1 MRRLLTT
8 LVILLV
14 VLVAGMSALV
24 LLVNPN
30 DFRSYMI
37 KKVEQSSGYHLTL
50 EGDLRWHV
58 WPQLSILA
66 GRMALTAPGAAAPAV
81 SADNMRLD
89 VKLLPLLSH
98 QLYVK
103 QVMLKNA
110 VIRLT
115 PDSAEQSQ
123 PDAPIAPGGNQADD
137 SSGSLWKFD
146 IDNLRVVDSLLIW
159 QRANNEQINVRDI
172 NLTLQQNEKHQAQI
186 ELSSRVNRDQRD
198 LSFNLAANLDLQQ
211 FPRQIGAQVTQFS
224 YQLEGADILAG
235 AIKGEGSVQA
245 VYQQASQQIA
255 LSQLMLSAND
265 SQLTG
270 SVSAQ
275 LGPVPAYILDLGA
288 TQLNLDTLSGWQTK
302 NPDEEKLSQPVTASP
317 VIANQ
322 ADDPQQNLQ
331 VLRDFNAQLKL
342 KADQVTY
349 RGMSINQLAV
359 QANTQQ
365 GLMTVTTLSGK
376 LAGGDFSLPGSMDVR
391 ADKPLINLQPQLR
404 HIELGE
410 VLKAFDMPL
419 ALTGTFNMQGDLSG
433 DRLNATAFERRWQG
447 TAELS
452 MQNAQLHGLNIQ
464 QLIQQA
470 VARNDSSVRGED
482 NNQRYT
488 TVQQMSAK
496 ASLSKGQIT
505 LSELQAESPV
515 MSLTGSGTVNM
526 PGKQCDLTM
535 NVRVTGGW
543 QGNNAL
549 IAQLRETPIPLRVY
563 GPWEQL
569 NYQLQVD
576 QLLRKKLQDRAKDAL
591 NKWAEKNKGSQDGQD
606 LKKLL
611 DKL

>member
-66 GRMALTAPGAAAPAV
+66 GRMTLTAPGAAAPAV

-302 NPDEEKLSQPVTASP
+302 NPDEEKLPQPVTASP

-342 KADQVTY
+342 KADQVIY

-359 QANTQQ
+359 QATNQQ

-488 TVQQMSAK
+488 TLQQMSAK

-535 NVRVTGGW
+535 NVLVTGGW